1 MQAETINPGR
11 LGIIVQQTTE
21 VRKLPVENNPTLC
34 VCDTFI
40 VTLPLVT
47 FLMLKPTVGIMS
59 SLNCPDC
66 TSTDGRHE
74 KERERENR
82 SERTS
87 FQVWTHQLYSFNIC
101 NRVSQNATRTPACSE
116 TCYIIKD
123 FFKIVS
129 RSFMAVKWRK
139 PDLGVFKLL
148 RVCFKHNSHI
158 ELYSKSPHTMITSV
172 HTRVQFRKLLIQ

>member
-21 VRKLPVENNPTLC
+21 VRKLPVENNPTRC

-74 KERERENR
+74 KERERTDR
-82 SERTS
+82 RGRHFKCERTNFIHLIS
-87 FQVWTHQLYSFNIC
+87 
-101 NRVSQNATRTPACSE
+101 ATELARTWTPACSE

-148 RVCFKHNSHI
+148 RVCFEHNSHI